1 MVVQLSYRKS
11 LRWVPGEPSEPTST
25 LVLDVGDFFVDLRI
39 LKATGDIDWA
49 MAGKRTIL
57 SSSPRKC
64 PPHRPRPLRP
74 QRIIKSANFVPVKC
88 QWTKE
93 ICSQNTEAH
102 DDIGE
107 FEDLPNGDAL
117 EKGSMPNPDNN
128 DEIQAYEEVWG
139 NLDIGSSDEPAWI
152 LRSKDGKGVTFVA
165 KVGDWFQVLSKKQ
178 DGQFSVL
185 REEKVKGEWVQR
197 YAVGEK
203 LPSIRELGEEVFS
216 PKGWRQD
223 TDVKVDGVTYAVY
236 ALEKA

>member
-39 LKATGDIDWA
+39 LKANASIDWA

-57 SSSPRKC
+57 STSP
-64 PPHRPRPLRP
+64 L
-74 QRIIKSANFVPVKC
+74 KC

-93 ICSQNTEAH
+93 ICSQNTESH

-139 NLDIGSSDEPAWI
+139 SLDVASSDEPSWI
-152 LRSKDGKGVTFVA
+152 LRSKDGNGITFVG
-165 KVGDWFQVLSKKQ
+165 KVGDWYQVLRKEQ

-185 REEKVKGEWVQR
+185 REERVEGQWVQR
-197 YAVGEK
+197 YAVGQR
-203 LPSIRELGEEVFS
+203 LPSMRELGEEVFN
-216 PKGWRQD
+216 PRNWEQD
-223 TDVKVDGVTYAVY
+223 TDVKVDGVTYTVY

>member
-25 LVLDVGDFFVDLRI
+25 LVLDVGNYFVDLRI
-39 LKATGDIDWA
+39 LKSDGSIDWA

-57 SSSPRKC
+57 SESPRKYF
-64 PPHRPRPLRP
+64 PLP
-74 QRIIKSANFVPVKC
+74 SLNDVEMKQRLREDQVKC
-88 QWTKE
+88 QWAKE

-139 NLDIGSSDEPAWI
+139 GIDVPSSDEPAWI
-152 LRSKDGKGVTFVA
+152 LRSKDDNGITFVG
-165 KVGDWFQVLSKKQ
+165 KVGEYFQVLRKRGEGPF
-178 DGQFSVL
+178 DAL
-185 REEKVKGEWVQR
+185 REQKEGDKWVEK

-203 LPSIRELGEEVFS
+203 LPSIKELGEGVFDTKS
-216 PKGWRQD
+216 WRQD
-223 TDVKVDGVTYAVY
+223 TDVEVAGVKYTVY

>member
-25 LVLDVGDFFVDLRI
+25 LVLDVGSFFVDLRI
-39 LKATGDIDWA
+39 LKADGSIDWA
-49 MAGKRTIL
+49 MAGRRTIL
-57 SSSPRKC
+57 SSSP
-64 PPHRPRPLRP
+64 L
-74 QRIIKSANFVPVKC
+74 KC

-128 DEIQAYEEVWG
+128 DEIQGYEEVWG
-139 NLDIGSSDEPAWI
+139 NLDIPASDQPAWI
-152 LRSKDGKGVTFVA
+152 LRSKDENGITFVG
-165 KVGDWFQVLSKKQ
+165 KVGDWFQVLRKKD
-178 DGQFSVL
+178 DGEFAVL
-185 REEKVKGEWVQR
+185 REEKVDGSWVQR

-203 LPSIRELGEEVFS
+203 LPSLRESGEEVFS
-216 PKGWRQD
+216 SKSWKQD
-223 TDVKVDGVTYAVY
+223 TDVQVGGVTYTVY

>member
-25 LVLDVGDFFVDLRI
+25 LVLDVGNYFVDLRI
-39 LKATGDIDWA
+39 LKANASIDWA

-57 SSSPRKC
+57 SSSP
-64 PPHRPRPLRP
+64 L
-74 QRIIKSANFVPVKC
+74 KC

-128 DEIQAYEEVWG
+128 DEVQAYEEVWG
-139 NLDIGSSDEPAWI
+139 SIEVPSSDQPAWI
-152 LRSKDGKGVTFVA
+152 LRSKNGNGITYIG
-165 KVGDWFQVLSKKQ
+165 KVGDWFQVLRK
-178 DGQFSVL
+178 GENGTFSVL
-185 REEKVKGEWVQR
+185 REEKVEGKWVKR
-197 YAVGEK
+197 YAVGKE
-203 LPSIRELGEEVFS
+203 LPSMAGQGEEAFS
-216 PKGWRQD
+216 PKSWQQD
-223 TDVKVDGVTYAVY
+223 ADVQVGGVTYTVY
-236 ALEKA
+236 ALERV

>member
-25 LVLDVGDFFVDLRI
+25 LVLDVGSFFVDLRM
-39 LKATGDIDWA
+39 LKADSSIDWA
-49 MAGKRTIL
+49 MAGRRTVL
-57 SSSPRKC
+57 SSSP
-64 PPHRPRPLRP
+64 L
-74 QRIIKSANFVPVKC
+74 KC

-93 ICSQNTEAH
+93 ICSHNTESH

-128 DEIQAYEEVWG
+128 DEVQVYEEVWG
-139 NLDIGSSDEPAWI
+139 NLDVPSSDQPAWI
-152 LRSKDGKGVTFVA
+152 LRSKDGNGITFVG
-165 KVGDWFQVLSKKQ
+165 KVGDWFQVLRKRES
-178 DGQFSVL
+178 GEFAVL
-185 REEKVKGEWVQR
+185 REENTEGAWVQR

-203 LPSIRELGEEVFS
+203 LPSMRDSGEEVFNPQS
-216 PKGWRQD
+216 WKQD
-223 TDVKVDGVTYAVY
+223 TDVQVGGVTYTVY

>member
-25 LVLDVGDFFVDLRI
+25 LVLDVGNYFVDLRI
-39 LKATGDIDWA
+39 LKANSSIDWA

-57 SSSPRKC
+57 SSSP
-64 PPHRPRPLRP
+64 L
-74 QRIIKSANFVPVKC
+74 KC

-128 DEIQAYEEVWG
+128 DEVQAYEEVWG
-139 NLDIGSSDEPAWI
+139 SIEVPSSDQPAWV
-152 LRSKDGKGVTFVA
+152 LRSKDGNGITYIG
-165 KVGDWFQVLSKKQ
+165 KVGDWFQVLRKRD
-178 DGQFSVL
+178 DGTFSVL
-185 REEKVKGEWVQR
+185 REEKVEGKWIKR
-197 YAVGEK
+197 YAVGEE
-203 LPSIRELGEEVFS
+203 LPSMTGQGEVAFS
-216 PKGWRQD
+216 PESWQQD
-223 TDVKVDGVTYAVY
+223 TDVRVEGVTYTVY
-236 ALEKA
+236 ALERV

>member
-25 LVLDVGDFFVDLRI
+25 LVLDVGSFFVDLRI
-39 LKATGDIDWA
+39 LKADGSIDWA
-49 MAGKRTIL
+49 MAGRRTIL
-57 SSSPRKC
+57 SSSP
-64 PPHRPRPLRP
+64 L
-74 QRIIKSANFVPVKC
+74 KC

-128 DEIQAYEEVWG
+128 DEIQGYEEVWG
-139 NLDIGSSDEPAWI
+139 NLDIPASDQPAWI
-152 LRSKDGKGVTFVA
+152 LRSKDENGITFVG
-165 KVGDWFQVLSKKQ
+165 KVGDWFQVLRKK
-178 DGQFSVL
+178 DNGEFAVL
-185 REEKVKGEWVQR
+185 REEKVDGSWVQR

-203 LPSIRELGEEVFS
+203 LPSLRESGEEVFS
-216 PKGWRQD
+216 SKSWKQD
-223 TDVKVDGVTYAVY
+223 TDVQVGGVTYTVY

>member
-25 LVLDVGDFFVDLRI
+25 LVLDVGSYFVDLRI
-39 LKATGDIDWA
+39 LKSDGSIDWA

-57 SSSPRKC
+57 SKSP
-64 PPHRPRPLRP
+64 L
-74 QRIIKSANFVPVKC
+74 KC

-139 NLDIGSSDEPAWI
+139 GIDVPSSDEPAWI
-152 LRSKDGKGVTFVA
+152 LRSKDENGITFVG
-165 KVGDWFQVLSKKQ
+165 KVGEYYQVLRKRGE
-178 DGQFSVL
+178 GQFDAL
-185 REEKVKGEWVQR
+185 REQKEGDKWVEK

-203 LPSIRELGEEVFS
+203 LPSIKELGEGTFDTKS
-216 PKGWRQD
+216 WKQD
-223 TDVKVDGVTYAVY
+223 TDVEVAGVKYTVY

>member
-25 LVLDVGDFFVDLRI
+25 LVLDVGSYFVDLRI
-39 LKATGDIDWA
+39 LKFDGSIDWA

-57 SSSPRKC
+57 SESPQMKQR
-64 PPHRPRPLRP
+64 LRED
-74 QRIIKSANFVPVKC
+74 QVKC
-88 QWTKE
+88 QWAKE

-139 NLDIGSSDEPAWI
+139 GIDVPSSDEPAWI
-152 LRSKDGKGVTFVA
+152 LRSKDDNGITFVG
-165 KVGDWFQVLSKKQ
+165 KVGEYFQVLRKRGEGPF
-178 DGQFSVL
+178 DAL
-185 REEKVKGEWVQR
+185 REQR
-197 YAVGEK
+197 
-203 LPSIRELGEEVFS
+203 
-216 PKGWRQD
+216 
-223 TDVKVDGVTYAVY
+223 VY
-236 ALEKA
+236 SDYQGKTCPRWASR

>member
-25 LVLDVGDFFVDLRI
+25 LVLDVGNYFVDLRI
-39 LKATGDIDWA
+39 LKSDGSIDWA

-57 SSSPRKC
+57 SESP
-64 PPHRPRPLRP
+64 L
-74 QRIIKSANFVPVKC
+74 KC
-88 QWTKE
+88 QWAKE

-128 DEIQAYEEVWG
+128 DEVQAYEEVWG
-139 NLDIGSSDEPAWI
+139 GIDVPSSDEPAWI
-152 LRSKDGKGVTFVA
+152 LRSKDDNGITFVG
-165 KVGDWFQVLSKKQ
+165 KVGEHYQVLRKRGE
-178 DGQFSVL
+178 GQFDAS
-185 REEKVKGEWVQR
+185 REQKEGGQWVEK

-203 LPSIRELGEEVFS
+203 LPSIKELGEGAFNTKS
-216 PKGWRQD
+216 WKQD
-223 TDVKVDGVTYAVY
+223 TDVEVAGVKYTVY

>member
-25 LVLDVGDFFVDLRI
+25 LVLDVGSYFVDLRI
-39 LKATGDIDWA
+39 LKSDGSIDWA

-57 SSSPRKC
+57 SESPRKYF
-64 PPHRPRPLRP
+64 PLP
-74 QRIIKSANFVPVKC
+74 SLNDVEMKQRLREDQVKC
-88 QWTKE
+88 QWAKE

-139 NLDIGSSDEPAWI
+139 GIDVPSSDEPAWI
-152 LRSKDGKGVTFVA
+152 LRSKDDNGITFVG
-165 KVGDWFQVLSKKQ
+165 KVGEYFQVLRKRGEGPFDAPQ
-178 DGQFSVL
+178 L
-185 REEKVKGEWVQR
+185 RRK
-197 YAVGEK
+197 
-203 LPSIRELGEEVFS
+203 
-216 PKGWRQD
+216 
-223 TDVKVDGVTYAVY
+223 
-236 ALEKA
+236 